1 MEVCCYNCPSAS
13 TFSPTSSVEKA
24 VTFNFFST
32 VCSLSLG
39 LIRSGEYPTKKFT
52 LNVKP
57 LVFSC
62 IRTHSSSAT
71 PGYTINLYLLYS
83 LPSTKSLSKKPFVSN
98 TTVSPAALMVLKS
111 MDLNSLWATAMMM
124 AW

>member
-1 MEVCCYNCPSAS
+1 MEVCCYYCPSAS

-39 LIRSGEYPTKKFT
+39 LIRSGEYLTKKFT
-52 LNVKP
+52 LNVKS

-62 IRTHSSSAT
+62 ILKHSSSAT

-83 LPSTKSLSKKPFVSN
+83 LPSTKSLSKTPFTSN
-98 TTVSPAALMVLKS
+98 TTLFPAALIALKS
-111 MDLNSLWATAMMM
+111 MVLNSLWAKAMMM